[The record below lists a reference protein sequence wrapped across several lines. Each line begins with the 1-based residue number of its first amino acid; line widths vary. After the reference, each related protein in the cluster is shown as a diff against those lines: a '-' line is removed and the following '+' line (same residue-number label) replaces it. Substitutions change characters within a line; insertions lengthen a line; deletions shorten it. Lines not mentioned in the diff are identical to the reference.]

1 LELILSKNS
10 SKGIGSVF
18 ESHLKELNASFREAP
33 NEAGWF
39 LVTKEAAKA
48 WLESRGSTKSIER
61 MCCVDFNALSYSKLC
76 RRCPY
81 IVLSSSDNESEI
93 LLYQRKEGDL
103 ERINNL

>member
-39 LVTKEAAKA
+39 LVTKEAATS
-48 WLESRGSTKSIER
+48 WLESRDSTKSVAVLDSR
-61 MCCVDFNALSYSKLC
+61 VVRAPSMAL
-76 RRCPY
+76 PY
-81 IVLSSSDNESEI
+81 
-93 LLYQRKEGDL
+93 
-103 ERINNL
+103 